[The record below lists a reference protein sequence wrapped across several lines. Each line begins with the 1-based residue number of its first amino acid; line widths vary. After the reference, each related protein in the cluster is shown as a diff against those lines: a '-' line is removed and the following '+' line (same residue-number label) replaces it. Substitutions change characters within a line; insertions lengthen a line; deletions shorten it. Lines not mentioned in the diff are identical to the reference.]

1 MGKIYRDGKTITP
14 APGPIVDIDDT
25 LGATIVNYPFD
36 IEDNTIVYTFASSS
50 GDVYVSAS
58 GGKGLYKF
66 NALTKLFELQV
77 TNWTCLAYFEDS
89 RGNIFFSGTKDG
101 SSPTSGDGSRT
112 YWKKINAVELEELK
126 TAYLH
131 NFIET
136 ENYLYSQYFGFV
148 NNGIVYAIA
157 YATNEVTPVKGVP
170 THGKLLYVDREQR
183 VYHDADSFEKDS
195 LNVIEGLSVY
205 KIPLANSNYQSY
217 SDKVFEN
224 SAGQIIFKQYAY
236 GGGSRIYLI
245 DLINKTSTLIGYVSY
260 YNIIFDEYASKTFLF
275 SWTGSDTSAS
285 GNIYQID
292 FENNKLIYPYT
303 SSSNNAIIQTFITPT
318 NEYFAVGNIGS
329 KIILKYDTET
339 EKFIKVSSAA
349 GPITP
354 IFFDNGDF
362 VFNAYDSGGIRKYVK
377 ESNSTIYI
385 ASVYLSNGEC
395 TVYKSNNYMVFCN
408 KDIHKSITMTNPSFG
423 IFVMLVTAE
432 SFQDVSVFST
442 SGGYFVSNEDE
453 NYIYFNNSH
462 LTKQVRFNKADKTFT
477 ELDIKVINPMRNY
490 NLSVP
495 FFNSEPSVLFNED
508 NESLVLDNNYAVVVN
523 KKDLGIA
530 VSNKKLIMV

>member
-25 LGATIVNYPFD
+25 LGATIVDYPFN

-66 NALTKLFELQV
+66 NTSTKSFDLQV
-77 TNWTCLAYFEDS
+77 ANWTCLEYFEDS

-101 SSPTSGDGSRT
+101 SSPASGESRA
-112 YWKKINAVELEELK
+112 YWKKINTVELEKLS
-126 TAYLH
+126 TGYLR

-136 ENYLYSQYFGFV
+136 ENYLYSQYSGYV
-148 NNGIVYAIA
+148 NDGIVYAIV
-157 YATNEVTPVKGVP
+157 YATNEVTQVKGVP
-170 THGKLLYVDREQR
+170 TNGKLLYVDREQR
-183 VYHDADSFEKDS
+183 VYHSADAFEKNT
-195 LNVIEGLSVY
+195 LNIIEGLSVY
-205 KIPLANSNYQSY
+205 KIPLANENYNSTY
-217 SDKVFEN
+217 DNVFQN
-224 SAGQIIFKQYAY
+224 STGQIIFKQGTY

-245 DLINKTSTLIGYVSY
+245 DLINKASTYIGYVGHY
-260 YNIIFDEYASKTFLF
+260 KVTFDEYAGKTFLF
-275 SWTGSDTSAS
+275 SWTGSNTSAS
-285 GNIYQID
+285 GSIQQID

-318 NEYFAVGNIGS
+318 NEYFAVGNSGS

-339 EKFIKVSSAA
+339 EKFIKVSSAG

-354 IFFDNGDF
+354 IFLDNGDF
-362 VFNAYDSGGIRKYVK
+362 VFNSYGSGGIRKYVK
-377 ESNSTIYI
+377 ESNSTVYI
-385 ASVYLSNGEC
+385 DSIHLSNGEC

-408 KDIHKSITMTNPSFG
+408 KDIHNSITMTDPSFG
-423 IFVMLVTAE
+423 IFVMLVSAA
-432 SFQDVSVFST
+432 SFQDVSIFST

-462 LTKQVRFNKADKTFT
+462 LAKQVRFNKADKTFT

-508 NESLVLDNNYAVVVN
+508 NKSLVLDNNYAVVVN
-523 KKDLGIA
+523 KESLGIA

>member
-36 IEDNTIVYTFASSS
+36 IEDNTVVYTFASSS

-66 NALTKLFELQV
+66 NVLTKLFELQV
-77 TNWTCLAYFEDS
+77 ANWTCRAYFEDS

-101 SSPTSGDGSRT
+101 SSPGSGEGSA
-112 YWKKINAVELEELK
+112 YWKKINTVELEKLN
-126 TAYLH
+126 TGYLH

-136 ENYLYSQYFGFV
+136 ENHLYTQYSGFV
-148 NNGIVYAIA
+148 NDGIVYAIV
-157 YATNEVTPVKGVP
+157 YATNEVIQVRGVP

-195 LNVIEGLSVY
+195 LNVIEGLSFY
-205 KIPLANSNYQSY
+205 KIPLANENYSSSN
-217 SDKVFEN
+217 DNVFQN
-224 SAGQIIFKQYAY
+224 SAGQIIFKQSTY

-245 DLINKTSTLIGYVSY
+245 DLINKASIYIGYVGHY
-260 YNIIFDEYASKTFLF
+260 KVTFDEYAGKTFLF
-275 SWTGSDTSAS
+275 SWTGGNTSAS
-285 GNIYQID
+285 GQIYQID

-303 SSSNNAIIQTFITPT
+303 SLSNNAIIQTFITPT
-318 NEYFAVGNIGS
+318 NEYFAVGNSGS

-339 EKFIKVSSAA
+339 EKFIKVSSAG

-362 VFNAYDSGGIRKYVK
+362 VFNSYGSGGIRKYVK
-377 ESNSTIYI
+377 ESNSTVYI
-385 ASVYLSNGEC
+385 DSIHLSNGEC
-395 TVYKSNNYMVFCN
+395 TVYKSNNYMAFCN
-408 KDIHKSITMTNPSFG
+408 KDIHNSITMTDPSFG
-423 IFVMLVTAE
+423 IFVMLVTAA
-432 SFQDVSVFST
+432 SFQDVSIFST

-462 LTKQVRFNKADKTFT
+462 LAKQVRFNKADKTFT

-508 NESLVLDNNYAVVVN
+508 NKSLVLDNNYAVVVN
-523 KKDLGIA
+523 KKSLGIA